1 MEEYSFEKL
10 AREIVLSRLKNAE
23 KAPQEAADTAKKII
37 IDGVTSTKGRQDPH
51 LTVSGVCR
59 GVMSGVLLNDQS
71 LPETAVFLL
80 GEMADVAQE
89 VQLDPA
95 DLMTW
100 GMEGIADVAVMASA
114 NAASS
119 IQEQIEQRF
128 MGVGEIFS
136 QICRKASEK
145 PQQPV

>member
-1 MEEYSFEKL
+1 MEEYYFEKL
-10 AREIVLSRLKNAE
+10 AREIVLSRLKSAE
-23 KAPQEAADTAKKII
+23 KAPDEAAATAKRILI
-37 IDGVTSTKGRQDPH
+37 NGVLSTKSRQDPH

-71 LPETAVFLL
+71 LPETASILL

-100 GMEGIADVAVMASA
+100 GMEGIADVAAIA
-114 NAASS
+114 GAEIAGS

-136 QICRKASEK
+136 QIYRKAREK
-145 PQQPV
+145 PPQPS